1 MNSLPSLSVEA
12 GSLVILQE
20 STQGANDLVKAV
32 DKLLND
38 LGPKFSKV
46 SVELFA
52 KSGCGPEPLFCVVL
66 RLTTAVD
73 DMAQRLDDM
82 ESAVKAGNESG
93 SEGN

>member
-1 MNSLPSLSVEA
+1 MDRH
-12 GSLVILQE
+12 QE

-46 SVELFA
+46 SAELFA
-52 KSGCGPEPLFCVVL
+52 KM
-66 RLTTAVD
+66 D
-73 DMAQRLDDM
+73 DMTQRLDDM
-82 ESAVKAGNESG
+82 ELAIKAGNESG

>member
-52 KSGCGPEPLFCVVL
+52 KSEW
-66 RLTTAVD
+66 T
-73 DMAQRLDDM
+73 
-82 ESAVKAGNESG
+82 
-93 SEGN
+93 

>member
-12 GSLVILQE
+12 GSLVTLQE

-46 SVELFA
+46 SAELFA
-52 KSGCGPEPLFCVVL
+52 KSEW
-66 RLTTAVD
+66 T
-73 DMAQRLDDM
+73 
-82 ESAVKAGNESG
+82 
-93 SEGN
+93 